1 MADKVERKTIVS
13 TWESAI
19 SFDKVT
25 AAFARITVSGRER
38 SGVGKPTP
46 VSAFS
51 WLRTVGGRGPRLGLV
66 VLISWLFLVPPAVS
80 EDVYQSRED
89 FLSEAFAGDVP
100 KSKTLWVKKG
110 MRERINQIMK
120 RTYKLLRV
128 RYWRR
133 GDRTA
138 WILEEIG
145 KVKPITTGLVVNG
158 GGLERIKVLIYRE
171 SHGWEVRHAFFT
183 DQFKGVRLSDGKR
196 LNKSIDGISGATLS
210 VNALTNLGALAL
222 YLHEFA
228 MAKNE

>member
-1 MADKVERKTIVS
+1 MERKTIVS
-13 TWESAI
+13 TWELDTS
-19 SFDKVT
+19 SNGVT
-25 AAFARITVSGRER
+25 AAFVHISVSGRTR

-46 VSAFS
+46 VFSFS
-51 WLRTVGGRGPRLGLV
+51 WPRTGGGRGPRLGLV
-66 VLISWLFLVPPAVS
+66 VLISWLFLVPPAAS

-100 KSKTLWVKKG
+100 KAKTLWIKKG

-128 RYWRR
+128 RYWQR

-145 KVKPITTGLVVNG
+145 KVKPITTGLVVDG
-158 GGLERIKVLIYRE
+158 GSLERIKVLIYRE

-210 VNALTNLGALAL
+210 VNALTNLGTIAL
-222 YLHEFA
+222 YLHEFV
-228 MAKNE
+228 MAKND